1 MSKIKEM
8 DIFDATHKAKLTEA
22 KHDSD
27 MLKAINI
34 YNVPKEWIELIKAEG
49 QTFSSFAKLAIK
61 KELKTMGLI

>member
-22 KHDSD
+22 KHNGD

-34 YNVPKEWIELIKAEG
+34 YNVPKEWTELIKAEG